1 MRAVLISD
9 QCKRWGAGW
18 MIPLNGVRKALLV
31 QMGALVLSAGSL
43 AIDRSSPAKTGP
55 GGLFGW
61 VHERYLP
68 ATAWLAAGPGLLGH
82 ASLNALLRWL
92 HPLQVW
98 GG

>member
-1 MRAVLISD
+1 M
-9 QCKRWGAGW
+9 
-18 MIPLNGVRKALLV
+18 

-82 ASLNALLRWL
+82 TSLNALLRWL
-92 HPLQVW
+92 HPLQVLICHVRW
-98 GG
+98 FQVV